1 MAYKLG
7 FLLSLFFVVQ
17 VLCYVGDLSAI
28 QAISSLLDA
37 TALTAG
43 NRIALEGGLQED
55 VIQFVKDEAGATI
68 VPLSSSAKVGEI
80 YSFRITRSYSSLVLS
95 KEPTTISV
103 TRSAV
108 IGYLG

>member
-17 VLCYVGDLSAI
+17 TLAYVGDLAAI
-28 QAISSLLDA
+28 QALSSLLDA

-43 NRIALEGGLQED
+43 NRIALEGGIKED
-55 VIQFVKDEAGATI
+55 VIQFVDQEAGAQI
-68 VPLSSSAKVGEI
+68 FALSSSASVGEI
-80 YSFRITRSYSSLVLS
+80 YLFKITREYSSLVLS
-95 KEPTTISV
+95 KDPITISV

-108 IGYLG
+108 IGYVD

>member
-37 TALTAG
+37 TALTAA
-43 NRIALEGGLQED
+43 NRIALEGGIKDD
-55 VIQFVKDEAGATI
+55 VIQFVDEEAAATI
-68 VPLSSSAKVGEI
+68 IPLSTTSQVGEI
-80 YSFRITRSYSSLVLS
+80 YVFKLTRDYQSLVLS
-95 KEPTTISV
+95 KDPITISV

-108 IGYLG
+108 IGYMD